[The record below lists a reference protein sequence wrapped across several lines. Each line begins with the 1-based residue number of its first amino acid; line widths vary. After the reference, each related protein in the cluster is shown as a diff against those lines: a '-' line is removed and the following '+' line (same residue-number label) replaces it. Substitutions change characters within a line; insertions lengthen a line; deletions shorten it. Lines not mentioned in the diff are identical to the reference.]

1 MRSDT
6 YGINEELIERY
17 KDIRTMRYTG
27 GALIVM
33 GIIGSQMTTGFV
45 SGLFYAMIALQF
57 LEFMLWREKVSRS
70 KEQSFTKR
78 FLVLYSMPIL
88 VLVCIAGEVNNFG
101 MKVLA
106 SIVIVT
112 LVIVPM
118 LIYRLGKGLNGDV

>member
-33 GIIGSQMTTGFV
+33 GIIGSQMTSGCE
-45 SGLFYAMIALQF
+45 SGLCYAMIALQF

>member
-1 MRSDT
+1 MRSDAC
-6 YGINEELIERY
+6 GINETLIERY

-33 GIIGSQMTTGFV
+33 GIIGSQMTDGFV
-45 SGLFYAMIALQF
+45 SGLFYAMVALQL